1 MTATNPANIQ
11 LNTKE
16 GILKPDTKLIK
27 DLISEGREKGFI
39 TLDDI
44 NNHLGD
50 DPVSSEQMEQIFS
63 IFLSLSNSLFSGV
76 FCVLIGFCDCI
87 PGHTL

>member
-11 LNTKE
+11 LDTNE

-50 DPVSSEQMEQIFS
+50 DPVSSEQMELIFS
-63 IFLSLSNSLFSGV
+63 ILSEMEIEVEDS
-76 FCVLIGFCDCI
+76 D
-87 PGHTL
+87 

>member
-1 MTATNPANIQ
+1 MTLSNPKKNQ
-11 LNTKE
+11 VKVQEDVMKPETKF
-16 GILKPDTKLIK
+16 IK

-50 DPVSSEQMEQIFS
+50 DPVNAEQMEQIFS
-63 IFLSLSNSLFSGV
+63 V
-76 FCVLIGFCDCI
+76 FNDII
-87 PGHTL
+87 